1 VKEYKG
7 YLTIEEDWPRFYREF
22 PEIYDRFS
30 GHSKTLTNIVCDTFG
45 LDGKNILE
53 IGCGTGIATLE
64 LAKRAR
70 SVIAV
75 EIEKGMID
83 YSIEKARQKQ
93 FYNIDFIRGDS
104 LSLPIATNSV
114 DAIVTIFAG
123 PLKDEQAVRVV
134 KEGGLIIR
142 AGNHYR
148 WYGGELRSIILGP
161 NSISWLDY
169 RSDRRLRELG
179 YHYIDVWA
187 NFNYPS
193 VQEAI
198 ETYGFIFGQKA
209 IDYLLEHEKQFIRQ
223 KARVFYKEVV
233 KS

>member
-1 VKEYKG
+1 MKEYKG

-30 GHSKTLTNIVCDTFG
+30 THSKTLINIICDTFG
-45 LDGKNILE
+45 LDGKDILE
-53 IGCGTGIATLE
+53 PGCGTGIATLE

-70 SVIAV
+70 SVVAID
-75 EIEKGMID
+75 IEKGMID
-83 YSIEKARQKQ
+83 YSFEKARQNQ
-93 FYNIDFIRGDS
+93 LSNISFIRGNS
-104 LSLPIATNSV
+104 FSLPILANSV
-114 DAIVTIFAG
+114 DAVVAIFAG
-123 PLKDEQAVRVV
+123 VMHEEAVRVV

-209 IDYLLEHEKQFIRQ
+209 IDYLLEHEKQSIRQ